1 MSECFRELPE
11 RETITLLLKR
21 IRSGSKDAEQDLL
34 RAVYGPLR
42 RLAAHC
48 MRDERPGHTLQ
59 PTALVHEVYM
69 RIFGGKKVDVR
80 DRAHFFAVAARQ
92 MRLALIDHARAVRAE
107 KRGGGVVRVPLDEL
121 RNFGQTP
128 DEDIEALDE
137 ALSRLEVL
145 DPQAARVVELKFFG
159 GLPDVEVAKMLGVSL
174 ATIRRDW
181 EFARIWLFA
190 QLRK

>member
-1 MSECFRELPE
+1 M
-11 RETITLLLKR
+11 
-21 IRSGSKDAEQDLL
+21 
-34 RAVYGPLR
+34 
-42 RLAAHC
+42 
-48 MRDERPGHTLQ
+48 
-59 PTALVHEVYM
+59 
-69 RIFGGKKVDVR
+69 
-80 DRAHFFAVAARQ
+80 
-92 MRLALIDHARAVRAE
+92 
-107 KRGGGVVRVPLDEL
+107 RVPLDEL

-128 DEDIEALDE
+128 DEDIETLDE